1 MLLKILA
8 FAKPFW
14 QMLLVITLLI
24 AVMAGLNQAE
34 PFITKNITDILVAQH
49 LDQNW
54 SIIVT
59 LLLGLLFVKIVQS
72 ILNTTT
78 QLITNLFSIKFEA
91 HLKQIG
97 FNHLMQLSLDF
108 FHDQSTGK
116 VMNKLDRGVNRISGI
131 VSNIGIHFLPSITT
145 AIVAFIVVVFH
156 EWKVAVVTVIAF
168 IPYIVINRTRHNK
181 NRVLEKKEYKMYDNQ
196 YSHFYEVLGSM
207 QLIKAFRAEK
217 FEKKKMAQFFKELLS
232 IRTMMQRNDAKA
244 LSGDLLLEIFS
255 WSMYA
260 YMVYLTWLQQISIG
274 TLILLVGLIQLIRNP
289 LWQINWIFWEVK
301 TAQIGAKDFFKI
313 LSIQPSV
320 QDPKSPVTLANVT
333 GKITFE
339 NVSFTYD
346 NQTQHQ
352 FDSDIEQGRVRKKTQ
367 MVNQQVFDHVSF
379 TIPANKTTAF
389 IGPSGAGKTT
399 VASLIMRFFDV
410 KEGRI
415 LLDGIDIKAVTQHDL
430 RTHFGLV
437 SQDAYLFADSIEN
450 NLRYAKNDA
459 SQQEMLQACQVA
471 HADEFIEKLPQG
483 LKTVIGERGVK
494 LSGGQR
500 QRLSLARTILRNPK
514 VIILDEAT
522 SALDSI
528 SEMHIQQALKQ
539 ILAHRTAI
547 IIAHR
552 LSTIQRS
559 DNIIV
564 LKDQKVLEQ
573 GTHPQLMEQDGLYA
587 SLFKIQSGDVE
598 KLKEWDLVG

>member
-320 QDPKSPVTLANVT
+320 QDPKSPVKLANVT

-352 FDSDIEQGRVRKKTQ
+352 FDSDIEQGRVRKKPQ

-399 VASLIMRFFDV
+399 IASLIMRFFDV

-415 LLDGIDIKAVTQHDL
+415 LLDDVDIKDVTQYDL